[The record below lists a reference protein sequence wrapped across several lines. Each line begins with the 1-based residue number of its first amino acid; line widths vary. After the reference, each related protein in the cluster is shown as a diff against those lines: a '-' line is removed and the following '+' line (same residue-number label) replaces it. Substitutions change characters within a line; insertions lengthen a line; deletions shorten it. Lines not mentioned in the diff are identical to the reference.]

1 MRMNF
6 IIGSICIGLLYGL
19 LKQGGEVLPSV
30 RILSGLLFAACF
42 GLAACVLDAL
52 NQGFGELS
60 KENGNVDRSYSDEKN
75 RL

>member
-6 IIGSICIGLLYGL
+6 IIGSICIGLLFGL
-19 LKQGGEVLPSV
+19 LKDGSVLPSEK
-30 RILSGLLFAACF
+30 IFSGLLFAACF

-60 KENGNVDRSYSDEKN
+60 EENGNVDRSYSDEKN